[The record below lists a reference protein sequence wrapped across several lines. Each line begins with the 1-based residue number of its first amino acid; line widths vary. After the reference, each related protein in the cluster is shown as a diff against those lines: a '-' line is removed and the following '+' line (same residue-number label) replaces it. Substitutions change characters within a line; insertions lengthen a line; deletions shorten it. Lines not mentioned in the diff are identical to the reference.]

1 MTRFLLFL
9 ALVLLGASGVGAQP
23 AVRAPGGTL
32 TGVVEDSA
40 TGRPVGYALV
50 VAVERDQRVFAG
62 EAGRFTLTGL
72 SSGFTTLRVQQ
83 IGYRAITISLI
94 LDTRSPVVPGSPGL
108 VIRLARQV
116 FVLPELV
123 VRGDVC
129 DGGAPMGEEGTILDE
144 AFKNADRL
152 LTLEREYPFR
162 GSFQR
167 VTTLLD
173 SDYVRMNGWVD
184 TINYDSRQL
193 RGYRRGAVL
202 VRKPRGG
209 ADDANYFTASDV
221 AREEFRKSHCFW
233 YAGRDSVEG
242 FPGYRIDFAPTAR
255 TKSVDWAGSLLI
267 DSVSMTLLRSEAHLV
282 NLTNN
287 SSSFRSALCTVFY
300 KQLVPTLAHEF
311 QARCVIGQ
319 GSKPPQIVVQRWL
332 LTDFSFIKRTP
343 TAPDPPT

>member
-1 MTRFLLFL
+1 MPRFLP
-9 ALVLLGASGVGAQP
+9 LLGFLLLGGSVARAQV

-32 TGVVEDSA
+32 TGLVQDSA

-50 VAVERDQRVFAG
+50 VLVERDQRVFAG
-62 EAGRFTLTGL
+62 ESGRFTLTGL
-72 SSGFTTLRVQQ
+72 GGGAATLRIQQ
-83 IGYRAITISLI
+83 IGYRAITISLT
-94 LDTRSPVVPGSPGL
+94 LDARSPVAPGAPGL
-108 VIRLARQV
+108 VVRLARQV

-123 VRGDVC
+123 VRGDIC
-129 DGGAPMGEEGTILDE
+129 DGGTPMGEEGTILDE

-173 SDYVRMNGWVD
+173 SEYVRTGGWVD
-184 TINYDSRQL
+184 TINYDSREL
-193 RGYRRGAVL
+193 RGYHRGEVL
-202 VRKPRGG
+202 VRRPRGG
-209 ADDANYFTASDV
+209 ADDANYFAVSDV

-287 SSSFRSALCTVFY
+287 ATSFRSALCTVFY
-300 KQLVPTLAHEF
+300 KQLAPTLAHEF
-311 QARCVIGQ
+311 QARCVISQ

-332 LTDFSFIKRTP
+332 LTDFGFIHRTP
-343 TAPDPPT
+343 TGPDPPT